1 MTDRDIHD
9 AFERMRPSQAAK
21 DRMLENILS
30 SAPLLEKR
38 RKRRGWKTSLLL
50 AAAIAAGLSVAAAA
64 YGTDFFGLW
73 SVGMRDREIF
83 SPVEVE
89 EGIFVPGTAV
99 VDEVSMQGLTD
110 SPEYQAAMEWED
122 FCSAYDP
129 DGAILADA
137 EGYVPPPDYEAY
149 LCYSQEMMDQLDRLC
164 EKYHLELL
172 GPSTGAFE
180 EWELFNGAGSGNV
193 CSGSLETGRN
203 YMSWGYYYAGGSYF
217 FEGRFVWTDT
227 DGRSADYQFNCAA
240 KGYLSTVS
248 LNVGSLDDYEQW
260 EYTTADGVPLLLA
273 LGPSKALILADT
285 EESFVTVNVLGDW
298 AMGTFDISREDL
310 EEIAE
315 GFHFSVVP

>member
-129 DGAILADA
+129 D
-137 EGYVPPPDYEAY
+137 
-149 LCYSQEMMDQLDRLC
+149 
-164 EKYHLELL
+164 
-172 GPSTGAFE
+172 
-180 EWELFNGAGSGNV
+180 AGLRG
-193 CSGSLETGRN
+193 
-203 YMSWGYYYAGGSYF
+203 
-217 FEGRFVWTDT
+217 
-227 DGRSADYQFNCAA
+227 
-240 KGYLSTVS
+240 VS
-248 LNVGSLDDYEQW
+248 LLQPGDD
-260 EYTTADGVPLLLA
+260 
-273 LGPSKALILADT
+273 GPAGPAVRKIPSGAAG
-285 EESFVTVNVLGDW
+285 TVHGRV
-298 AMGTFDISREDL
+298 
-310 EEIAE
+310 
-315 GFHFSVVP
+315 